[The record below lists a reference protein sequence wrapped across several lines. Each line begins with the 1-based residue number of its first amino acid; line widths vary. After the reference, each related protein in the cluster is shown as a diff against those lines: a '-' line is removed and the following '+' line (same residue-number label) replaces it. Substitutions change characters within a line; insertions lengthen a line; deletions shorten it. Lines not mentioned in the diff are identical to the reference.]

1 LNSPLRQTVSS
12 ENARLTLGHSPD
24 ADDAFMFD
32 ALARGVVPTGGLR
45 FEHILQD
52 IQTLN
57 ERAQKG
63 DLDISAISFASY
75 PLVAKDYALLPCGA
89 SMGDGYGPM
98 LVARRPMRPDE
109 LPGARIAIPGKLTSA
124 FLALRLYMAEG
135 CAPQAAAIGQPLPSP
150 AAARA
155 LREDNL
161 RVVPF
166 DRIFDALRAGQAE
179 VGLIIHE
186 GQLTYAKAGL
196 HLVEDLGAWWKRGTG
211 LPLPLGGNVIRKAL
225 GAETIRAA
233 SAALSASIRH
243 GLDHL
248 EEALPRLRGY
258 ARDMTDDLTRAFVRM
273 YVNDYTVDY
282 GETGRQA
289 IREFLARGA
298 AACFIPAVERIE
310 FVGN

>member
-1 LNSPLRQTVSS
+1 MNSPLRQTVSS

-98 LVARRPMRPDE
+98 LVSRRPMRPDE
-109 LPGARIAIPGKLTSA
+109 LSVARLAIPGKLTSA

-135 CAPQAAAIGQPLPSP
+135 CAPQAAPVGQPTPSSSGG
-150 AAARA
+150 
-155 LREDNL
+155 LREENL

-166 DRIFDALRAGQAE
+166 DRIFDALHAGQAE
-179 VGLIIHE
+179 AGLIIHE

-298 AACFIPAVERIE
+298 AAGFIPAVERIE